1 MKTRRWEDDKE
12 LLASAVGGNSLAT
25 TELLQMLSNDA
36 IALAWRLMGTM
47 SDAEDVVQESYLKLW
62 KNYQH
67 FHGEAKLKTYFY
79 TIVQRQCF
87 DQLKK
92 NHKQWSQVDI
102 DLDTIVSEV
111 SLIDSKIEETNK
123 MKSAIHI
130 LPPKQRIAIVMWAYY
145 DNTSEE
151 IATKLEMNKN
161 AVDQLL
167 FRAKA
172 NLKKYFESEQNER

>member
-1 MKTRRWEDDKE
+1 LKTLRWENDRE
-12 LLASAVGGNSLAT
+12 LLASAVAGNSMAAA
-25 TELLQMLSNDA
+25 ELVLILSNDA
-36 IALAWRLMGTM
+36 IALAWRIMGTM
-47 SDAEDVVQESYLKLW
+47 QDAEEVVQEAFLKLW
-62 KNYQH
+62 KNHQH
-67 FHGEAKLKTYFY
+67 FHGDAKIKTYFY

-92 NHKQWSQVDI
+92 NQKQWNQVDI
-102 DLDTIVSEV
+102 ELDTIISDE
-111 SLIDSKIEETNK
+111 SFEESNVEEANK

-145 DNTSEE
+145 DNTAEE
-151 IATKLEMNKN
+151 IATKLDMNKN

-172 NLKKYFESEQNER
+172 NLKKYFESKHHAR